1 MAGERMAR
9 EQAKQERLA
18 KLKNEVRQSIF
29 SCCSNLYRV
38 LTFFLSFF
46 PLMKQ
51 KSSMNALSHLSGFAE
66 SVTEINSVRKKI
78 TKVLD
83 HQEEARKK

>member
-1 MAGERMAR
+1 
-9 EQAKQERLA
+9 
-18 KLKNEVRQSIF
+18 
-29 SCCSNLYRV
+29 
-38 LTFFLSFF
+38 
-46 PLMKQ
+46 MKQ
-51 KSSMNALSHLSGFAE
+51 KSSMTALSHLSGFAE